1 MAESARADLAQGTVT
16 RRRDQP
22 IEHRLTHD
30 RPLDPAAM
38 AAYLQQTTGNHSLN
52 QLVEERE
59 EHAGLEQALSADPQD
74 RSGLVRQRLDQVP
87 AELHDPIVNA
97 LKPRF
102 PDAKWLAESRA
113 GNATG
118 NAAAAGGGGQF
129 RLWRSSPH
137 RRVAIAPQAQKSP
150 THRTRLR
157 ATRRPTL
164 ARG

>member
-30 RPLDPAAM
+30 RSLDPAAM

-102 PDAKWLAESRA
+102 PDAKWLAES
-113 GNATG
+113 
-118 NAAAAGGGGQF
+118 
-129 RLWRSSPH
+129 
-137 RRVAIAPQAQKSP
+137 
-150 THRTRLR
+150 
-157 ATRRPTL
+157 
-164 ARG
+164 